1 MVSLSSYMGKAN
13 TFRAEPELRRIEK
26 GRTHNGRT
34 IHEFHRVGC
43 VLDSFSSRWK
53 AAYVMD
59 DDLSDYID
67 GYTKLYI
74 KVLPKVFTVVYVR

>member
-1 MVSLSSYMGKAN
+1 MRSLSSYMGKAN

-59 DDLSDYID
+59 DDLSDY
-67 GYTKLYI
+67 TKLYI